1 MDSRE
6 AANSSVLAS
15 RGMNP
20 LRPVAIRIGRVS
32 WLPRYLRHI
41 VALDKAVHRVSR
53 GRFGLLALA
62 GLPQLMLTVP
72 GRRSGI
78 PRTTPLLCVPHEGA
92 LLVAGSNWGAPNLPA
107 WVHNLRAHPEALV
120 HHRGRDLDVRAR
132 EVSGAERDAL
142 WQVMLRTWPNYA
154 AYAER
159 TSRVIP
165 VFELTPR

>member
-107 WVHNLRAHPEALV
+107 WVQTS
-120 HHRGRDLDVRAR
+120 GR
-132 EVSGAERDAL
+132 
-142 WQVMLRTWPNYA
+142 
-154 AYAER
+154 
-159 TSRVIP
+159 
-165 VFELTPR
+165 TPRRWSTTAAATSTSARVRSAARSVTPCGR